1 MRKILLTAALILGCC
16 TLSNAQAYGLKA
28 GVNFA
33 SFRGDNS
40 KDFNVLIG
48 WQAGGVA
55 ELEIFDHLSVQAE
68 FLYSTQGAKTKTHD
82 YELNYLTLPVVA
94 KIYLTDSFNIQGGP
108 QFGLLISESDNVD
121 ALQSNTYDFGVV
133 GGLEFFV
140 ANGLFIQARYN
151 AGLSRLSDNSDLKNS
166 VVSLGLGYMF

>member
-1 MRKILLTAALILGCC
+1 MKKLLLTAAVILGCC
-16 TLSNAQAYGLKA
+16 TLSNAQAYGIKA

-33 SFRGDNS
+33 SFRGDDS

-55 ELEIFDHLSVQAE
+55 ELEIFDHLSLQAE
-68 FLYSTQGAKTKTHD
+68 FLYSSQGAKTKED
-82 YELNYLTLPVVA
+82 NYELNYLTLPVVA

-121 ALQSNTYDFGVV
+121 KLESNTYDFGVV

-140 ANGLFIQARYN
+140 ADGLFIQARYN
-151 AGLSRLSDNSDLKNS
+151 AGLSSISDNYDIKNS